1 MKSVV
6 NHENQALIDRATVP
20 DVTYDN
26 RIIKERDCLLSSSTS
41 SLELELEVN
50 DSSSSAVFS
59 FNAVQVVNRFLE
71 VFASSSKF
79 RIDQI
84 EEVFEENAIIHRF
97 FIFMYFIY
105 LNICVYIDQTFP

>member
-1 MKSVV
+1 LNYIV
-6 NHENQALIDRATVP
+6 NHENHAFTDRAAVA
-20 DVTYDN
+20 DVSYDN
-26 RIIKERDCLLSSSTS
+26 RIVKESDCLLSSSSS
-41 SLELELEVN
+41 SLEVN
-50 DSSSSAVFS
+50 NASSAVFS

-97 FIFMYFIY
+97 
-105 LNICVYIDQTFP
+105 